1 MINTEEWRKKI
12 IENLKTVYD
21 PEIPINIV
29 DLGLIYELKISEDGD
44 VYIKVGATSPFCPV
58 IDYLVIA
65 VEEAIKEVVKPKSLK
80 VDSDLQT
87 TWTPL
92 MMTEEGKKIFKE
104 IFGYD
109 ILETYKKR
117 Q

>member
-12 IENLKTVYD
+12 VENLKTVYD

-29 DLGLIYELKISEDGD
+29 DLGLIYELKIGEEGD
-44 VYIKVGATSPFCPV
+44 VYIKIGATSPF
-58 IDYLVIA
+58 DYLLLA
-65 VEEAIKEVVKPKSLK
+65 VEEVIKEAVKPRSLK
-80 VDSDLQT
+80 VDLDLQT

-92 MMTEEGKKIFKE
+92 MMTEEGRKMFKE
-104 IFGYD
+104 RFGYD
-109 ILETYKKR
+109 ILEVYKER

>member
-12 IENLKTVYD
+12 VENLKTVYD

-29 DLGLIYELKISEDGD
+29 DLGLIYELKIGEEGD
-44 VYIKVGATSPFCPV
+44 VYIKIGATSPFCPV
-58 IDYLVIA
+58 VDYLLLA
-65 VEEAIKEVVKPKSLK
+65 VEEVIKEAVKPRSLK
-80 VDSDLQT
+80 VDLDLQT

-92 MMTEEGKKIFKE
+92 MMTEEGRKMFKE
-104 IFGYD
+104 RFGYD
-109 ILETYKKR
+109 ILEVYKER